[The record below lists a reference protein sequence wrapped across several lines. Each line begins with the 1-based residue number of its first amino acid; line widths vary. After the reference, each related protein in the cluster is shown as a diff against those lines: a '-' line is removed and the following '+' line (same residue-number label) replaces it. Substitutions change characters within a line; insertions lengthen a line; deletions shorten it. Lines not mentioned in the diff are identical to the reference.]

1 MRYALFLA
9 LLLTLTASAYP
20 ADFTKDVEPVFAKR
34 CVMCHGAAQ
43 QQSGLR
49 LDNAADAA
57 KGGYS
62 GPVIVAGQSAA
73 SKLLERVTSTKDGFR
88 MPPIGAPLSPAE
100 VAGLKAWVEEGAKW
114 PQGVT
119 IGKAIGRKKSSHWA
133 FQPLAPGTLPTVKNT
148 TWPRNS
154 IDRYVLAKLE
164 ASSFAPSPEA
174 DRQTLLRR
182 ASLDLTGIPPSLELQ
197 REFQADN
204 SPQAY
209 ERAVDKLLASRHYGE
224 RWARQWLDLAR
235 YADSDGYEKDL
246 VRPYAW
252 RWRNY
257 VIDSFNANKPFDQFT
272 IEQLAGDLLPQA
284 TLEQKIATGFH
295 RNTLINRE
303 AGVSR
308 AEDRFE
314 TLVNRTNTTATTWM
328 GLTVGCAQCHDHKY
342 DPISQREH
350 YSLMAF
356 FSKSQDVEIDAP
368 LPGELGPWLASR
380 ADYEKKRQAIL
391 AEAPIA
397 QWQTDWEKNMRAAI
411 TKPGEQIE
419 WDFSVTSFRVMFDN
433 AEKVMMANAE
443 QRSPRDAWR
452 LTRYF
457 IANPGPVFNRNK
469 ENGDLLKAV
478 RKKIDDL
485 EAATPQLGQVSAIAP
500 DPDAAPQRIAVRGDW
515 KQPGIT
521 VDPAP
526 LAVLPEFKANGEPE
540 RLAFARW
547 LVSKENPLTP
557 RVIVN
562 RYWQEFFGRGIVK
575 TSEDFGTQG
584 DKPSHPELLDWLARD
599 FSDNGWD
606 LKRLHRQIVLSATY
620 RQSSK
625 ARADVA
631 AIDADNSL
639 LARQSRL
646 RLSAEGIRD
655 TALAVSG
662 LLSTNI
668 GGPSVRPPQPKGVAE
683 ITYGGSKWKESE
695 GADRYRRGLY
705 VHFQR
710 TSPYPMLMNFDT
722 PDMNVACSRRRS
734 SDTPLQALNLL
745 NDPVFYEAAQALG
758 YRVRSEGP
766 ADLEG
771 RIQFAF
777 ALAVGR
783 PASPR
788 EVARLKTY
796 IDNQNGEAAWT
807 GLGRVLLNLDEF
819 IVRE

>member
-1 MRYALFLA
+1 MRFALFLA
-9 LLLTLTASAYP
+9 LASSAVA
-20 ADFTKDVEPVFAKR
+20 ADFSKDVEPVFAKR
-34 CVMCHGAAQ
+34 CVMCHGGAQ
-43 QQSGLR
+43 QIAGLR

-62 GPVIVAGQSAA
+62 GPVIVPGQSAA
-73 SKLLERVTSTKDGFR
+73 SKIIERVTSTKDGHR
-88 MPPIGAPLSPAE
+88 MPPMGAPLNPGE
-100 VAGLKAWVEEGAKW
+100 VAALKNWVDAGALW
-114 PQGVT
+114 PTGVV
-119 IGKAIGRKKSSHWA
+119 IGKALGPKKSSHWA
-133 FQPLAPGTLPTVKNT
+133 FQPLWQGDLPAVKNAA
-148 TWPRNS
+148 WSRNP
-154 IDRYVLAKLE
+154 IDRFVLAKLD
-164 ASSFAPSPEA
+164 AKALAPSPEA
-174 DRQTLLRR
+174 PKETLLRR
-182 ASLDLTGIPPSLELQ
+182 ASLDLTGLPPSPELQ
-197 REFQADN
+197 RQYMADS

-209 ERAVDKLLASRHYGE
+209 ERAVDKLLESRHYGE

-284 TLEQKIATGFH
+284 TMEQKIATGFH

-328 GLTVGCAQCHDHKY
+328 GMTVGCAQCHDHKY

-380 ADYEKKRQAIL
+380 TDYEKKRQTIL
-391 AEAPIA
+391 AEAPVA

-433 AEKVMMANAE
+433 AEKVMMAPAE
-443 QRSPRDAWR
+443 KRSPRDAWR

-457 IANPGPVFNRNK
+457 VANPGPVFNRNK

-478 RKKIDDL
+478 RKKLDDL

-515 KQPGIT
+515 KQPGIA
-521 VDPAP
+521 VEAAP
-526 LAVLPEFKANGEPE
+526 LAVLPEFKPNGEPE

-547 LVSKENPLTP
+547 LVNKENPLTP

-575 TSEDFGTQG
+575 TSEDFGLQG
-584 DKPSHPELLDWLARD
+584 DKPSHPELLDWLAKDFRD
-599 FSDNGWD
+599 SGWN
-606 LKRLHRQIVLSATY
+606 LKHLHRQIVLSATY

-625 ARADVA
+625 AREDIA
-631 AIDADNSL
+631 AIDADNAL
-639 LARQSRL
+639 LARQTRL
-646 RLSAEGIRD
+646 RLSAEAIRD
-655 TALAVSG
+655 AALSAGG
-662 LLSTNI
+662 LLSNSI
-668 GGPSVRPPQPKGVAE
+668 GGPSIRPPQPKGVAE

-695 GADRYRRGLY
+695 GPDRYRRGLY
-705 VHFQR
+705 IHFQR

-745 NDPVFYEAAQALG
+745 NDPVFYEAAQGLA
-758 YRVRSEGP
+758 YRVRNEGP
-766 ADLEG
+766 SDLEG
-771 RIQFAF
+771 RIQYAF
-777 ALAVGR
+777 TLAVGR

-788 EVARLKTY
+788 EVSRLKTY
-796 IDNQNGEAAWT
+796 IDNQPSEAAWT